1 MINKLMAGINE
12 LHNENQQKQAEV
24 CLPFLCPESHGLAI
38 IMLYLSFVV

>member
-24 CLPFLCPESHGLAI
+24 CV
-38 IMLYLSFVV
+38 MLYFGVTRDMS